1 MKAFNFLFIIAI
13 SLFFIAC
20 DKDDDYKIMTLTVAA
35 QKVKYEPPF
44 GESDIMG
51 YSVTDSDN
59 RKFVIDYIHDFE
71 DKYEEGYKYIIKV
84 KAVEKNKGKEAVED
98 VFGYSYY
105 LIEIISKE
113 KE

>member
-1 MKAFNFLFIIAI
+1 MKTFKFLFIILL
-13 SLFFIAC
+13 SLFLVSC
-20 DKDDDYKIMTLTVAA
+20 DKDDDYKMMTLTVAA
-35 QKVKYEPPF
+35 HKVKYEPPF
-44 GESDIMG
+44 GESNIMG
-51 YSVTDSDN
+51 YAVTDSDN

-71 DKYEEGYKYIIKV
+71 DKYEEGYQYVIKV
-84 KAVEKNKGKEAVED
+84 KAIEKNKGKDAIED